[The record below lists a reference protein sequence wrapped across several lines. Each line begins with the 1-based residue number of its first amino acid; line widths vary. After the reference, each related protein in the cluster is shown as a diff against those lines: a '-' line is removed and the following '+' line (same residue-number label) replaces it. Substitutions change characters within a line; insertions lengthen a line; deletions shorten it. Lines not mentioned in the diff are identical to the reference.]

1 MDGMAKMA
9 AVTMSSPPGEKVVLF
24 RRLFR
29 GREDVFARR
38 FESRRTGKS
47 GYQPMCGNEWLHGV
61 CGKPKVRC
69 AACPQRAFVPVSD
82 RVVFWHLRGKDDA
95 GRPFTMGVYPM
106 LADETVRFAAI
117 DFDKESWRDSFPRRV
132 F

>member
-1 MDGMAKMA
+1 MTGRGRQDEIVGEGEDRVPM
-9 AVTMSSPPGEKVVLF
+9 VTMASAPEEKVALF

-38 FESRRTGKS
+38 FESKRTGKS
-47 GYQPMCGNEWLHGV
+47 GYQPVCGNEWIRGV
-61 CGKPKVRC
+61 CGKPKVKC

-82 RVVFWHLRGKDDA
+82 RVVFSHLRGKDEA

-106 LADETVRFAAI
+106 LSDETVRFAAI
-117 DFDKESWRDSFPRRV
+117 DFDK
-132 F
+132 